1 MLRGRGG
8 PDLHLPQRRVGK
20 GTAFPGGKGPPR
32 ASPRQDAARRRPQ
45 SAAARGSHRSSAR
58 SPTAAP
64 LPGPLPNPA
73 IVAPP
78 LPSWTVAPRGRP
90 PTRDRGSAQR
100 PLLRPR
106 LRLRPACPARGS
118 AQRPSDRD
126 SLCSSCT
133 AHCPAHCP
141 HLRPRLRP
149 APLALP
155 VAPPSAPSSDRDS
168 LCPSCPAHC
177 PAHCPH
183 LRPRLRPAPLA
194 QPVGSPGRRTEQP
207 RRLRGT
213 HAQLRLRRVVTVP
226 AAGEGGGERGGA
238 RWGLR
243 ALGARDWGRGG
254 GRTGGRGVWAGAPR
268 ELRAGES
275 RQGRWSR
282 GGRGS
287 GRTEG
292 APRRRRPHPPRRPLV
307 WKSRG
312 DPPRPL
318 EVLTEGAAQK
328 SVRNNILILFS
339 FFLSG
344 RNRFTHCQSIILEM
358 LET

>member
-106 LRLRPACPARGS
+106 LRLRPACPALGS
-118 AQRPSDRD
+118 AQRP
-126 SLCSSCT
+126 
-133 AHCPAHCP
+133 
-141 HLRPRLRP
+141 
-149 APLALP
+149 
-155 VAPPSAPSSDRDS
+155 SDRDS

-207 RRLRGT
+207 HRLRGT

-238 RWGLR
+238 RWGLW

-328 SVRNNILILFS
+328 SVRNNILTLFS